1 MNTFFIREMTEE
13 DLPGV
18 QALEEA
24 CFSDAWSE
32 RLLRDM
38 LDSEYDWC
46 RVLAYAPADGENM
59 PAGGETVPAD
69 GENMQTDG
77 GSAGR
82 GPRLAGYVNIRVI
95 ADEAELMRICVA
107 EGFRGRGLSHRLLE
121 AGLADMKENGAA
133 AASLEV
139 RAGNAPA
146 IRLYESHGFTLCGTR
161 KRYYR
166 DPAEDALIYRKE
178 TL

>member
-1 MNTFFIREMTEE
+1 MNAFIIREMTEE

-46 RVLAYAPADGENM
+46 RVLAYAPADGEK
-59 PAGGETVPAD
+59 T
-69 GENMQTDG
+69 QTGG
-77 GSAGR
+77 GSG
-82 GPRLAGYVNIRVI
+82 GQVPRLAGYVNIRVI

-107 EGFRGRGLSHRLLE
+107 EDFRGRGLSHRLLE

-146 IRLYESHGFTLCGTR
+146 IRLYESHGFTLCGVR

-166 DPAEDALIYRKE
+166 DPVEDALIYRKE